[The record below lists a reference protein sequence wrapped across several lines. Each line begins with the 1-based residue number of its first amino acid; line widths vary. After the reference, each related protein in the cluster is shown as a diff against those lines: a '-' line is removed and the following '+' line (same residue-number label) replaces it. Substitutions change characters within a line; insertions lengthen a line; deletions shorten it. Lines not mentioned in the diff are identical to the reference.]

1 MAKYVWFSNGTDVTG
16 KELARQLEATGVKTK
31 PTNLRAG
38 DLVVCWGTK
47 TDEAVRLAAG
57 VFVLNHPDKIRINR
71 DKMAAL
77 RALVAVGALAPT
89 IAAFLPANEIS
100 AAVDRGRMTLP
111 IIGRKSH
118 HQGGKGFWLC
128 VTKPQVVKAIEAGAD
143 YFQKY
148 IDIKDEY
155 RLHIFRGEMIHAVK
169 KVENPSNDA
178 WVSQRKDMLKE
189 MAGDRDLNEETMDF
203 ILGKLVKEYT
213 LPDYVIRSNK
223 RGWKFST
230 ANNPPAALRTAA
242 INALAA
248 LGLDFGAVDCAIDIS
263 NRPYLIEVN
272 SGPGL
277 QGVALERYVASI
289 RAWATQMERPA
300 PVPRRAPAREEA
312 PAPARARRAAV
323 GAANAD
329 VSDDDALAL
338 LRVADNDED
347 RRNIL
352 RLLRRNRG

>member
-1 MAKYVWFSNGTDVTG
+1 MAKYVWYSNGTDVTG
-16 KELARQLEATGVKTK
+16 KELARQLGATGSKTK
-31 PTNLRAG
+31 PANLRAG
-38 DLVVCWGTK
+38 DIVLCWGAK

-57 VFVLNHPDKIRINR
+57 IFVLNHPDKIRINR

-77 RALVAVGALAPT
+77 RVLHGVRELTPT
-89 IAAFLPANEIS
+89 IAAFLPANEII
-100 AAVDRGRMTLP
+100 AAIDRGRMTLP
-111 IIGRKSH
+111 VVGRKSH

-128 VTKPQVVKAIEAGAD
+128 VTKSQVTKAAEAGAD

-178 WVSQRKDMLKE
+178 WVSQRKDVLKE
-189 MAGDRDLNEETMDF
+189 MAGERQLNEETMDF
-203 ILGKLVKEYT
+203 ILNKLVKEYT

-242 INALAA
+242 ISALGA
-248 LGLDFGAVDCAIDIS
+248 LGLDFGAVDCAIDIG
-263 NRPYLIEVN
+263 NHPYLIEVN

-289 RAWATQMERPA
+289 RSWATEMERPA
-300 PVPRRAPAREEA
+300 PAPRRAVREEA
-312 PAPARARRAAV
+312 VPAPARARRAAV
-323 GAANAD
+323 GAAEAD
-329 VSDDDALAL
+329 VSDDDAVAL
-338 LRVADNDED
+338 LRVAESDED
-347 RRNIL
+347 RRNVL
-352 RLLRRNRG
+352 RLLRRQRG